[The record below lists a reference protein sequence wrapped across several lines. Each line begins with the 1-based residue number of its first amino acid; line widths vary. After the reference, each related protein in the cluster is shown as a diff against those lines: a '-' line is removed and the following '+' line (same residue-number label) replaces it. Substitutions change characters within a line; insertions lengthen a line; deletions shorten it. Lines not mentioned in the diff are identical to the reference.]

1 LKSNLLGGL
10 TNLASSKVGGSLCP
24 SRALKLELRESFWF
38 LEKIEWMVR
47 GCKGGIGVSCWT
59 GLGPTRRPGPI
70 TYKAEKKW
78 GLQNK
83 I

>member
-1 LKSNLLGGL
+1 
-10 TNLASSKVGGSLCP
+10 
-24 SRALKLELRESFWF
+24 
-38 LEKIEWMVR
+38 MVR